1 MDRARQIK
9 EEVNQATEEIKCKVE
24 KNNEDIRNK
33 AGTCSKATIWS
44 DINATL
50 ERLMEAGDKF
60 AGEARD
66 ILRPEIETVDFRDR
80 YGLRGRK
87 LAGLIA
93 GIVLIA
99 ILAVYGKID
108 ISATWHFLL
117 LL

>member
-1 MDRARQIK
+1 
-9 EEVNQATEEIKCKVE
+9 
-24 KNNEDIRNK
+24 
-33 AGTCSKATIWS
+33 
-44 DINATL
+44 
-50 ERLMEAGDKF
+50 MEAGDKF

-66 ILRPEIETVDFRDR
+66 ILRPEIETVDYRDR